1 MHTVWSGGSAYRDKA
16 YEKDIRQAAFGSVRA
31 SAGHSRGKGADEMTF
46 LTWLAAF
53 AAGLLA
59 SMGVGGG
66 MILIIWLTAVMG
78 MSQID
83 AQGVNLIYF
92 LPIAALSVF
101 IHRKN
106 GLIDLKA
113 MLPAI
118 IAGTVGACLGAYGAR
133 LIDTGLLGKIFSVFV
148 IFIGIKELWGAVRN
162 K

>member
-1 MHTVWSGGSAYRDKA
+1 
-16 YEKDIRQAAFGSVRA
+16 
-31 SAGHSRGKGADEMTF
+31 MTF

-118 IAGTVGACLGAYGAR
+118 IAGTVGAWCRRASAPVRLENDAAR
-133 LIDTGLLGKIFSVFV
+133 VLPQSDARTRHRPHRPQIIADRIDFAADVL
-148 IFIGIKELWGAVRN
+148 IGIAADDFIRQFHLHPLFQ
-162 K
+162 

>member
-1 MHTVWSGGSAYRDKA
+1 
-16 YEKDIRQAAFGSVRA
+16 
-31 SAGHSRGKGADEMTF
+31 MTF

-92 LPIAALSVF
+92 LPMHAALSVF

-113 MLPAI
+113 MLLRDYCWHRGSLSRGI
-118 IAGTVGACLGAYGAR
+118 RCKAYR
-133 LIDTGLLGKIFSVFV
+133 HRDC
-148 IFIGIKELWGAVRN
+148 WVRFFPCS
-162 K
+162 

>member
-1 MHTVWSGGSAYRDKA
+1 MACGICGRTAGINGSGRGNDTNYLAHRSN
-16 YEKDIRQAAFGSVRA
+16 
-31 SAGHSRGKGADEMTF
+31 GHEPDRRS
-46 LTWLAAF
+46 
-53 AAGLLA
+53 
-59 SMGVGGG
+59 
-66 MILIIWLTAVMG
+66 
-78 MSQID
+78 
-83 AQGVNLIYF
+83 GVNLIYF

-148 IFIGIKELWGAVRN
+148 IFIGIKELLGAAKN

>member
-1 MHTVWSGGSAYRDKA
+1 
-16 YEKDIRQAAFGSVRA
+16 
-31 SAGHSRGKGADEMTF
+31 MTF

-118 IAGTVGACLGAYGAR
+118 IAGTVACLGAYGAR

-148 IFIGIKELWGAVRN
+148 IFIGIKELLGAARN

>member
-1 MHTVWSGGSAYRDKA
+1 
-16 YEKDIRQAAFGSVRA
+16 
-31 SAGHSRGKGADEMTF
+31 MTF

-66 MILIIWLTAVMG
+66 MILIIWLTVVMG

-83 AQGVNLIYF
+83 AQGVNL
-92 LPIAALSVF
+92 
-101 IHRKN
+101 K
-106 GLIDLKA
+106 G

-133 LIDTGLLGKIFSVFV
+133 LIGTGLLGKIFSVFV
-148 IFIGIKELWGAVRN
+148 IFIGIKELLGAVRN

>member
-1 MHTVWSGGSAYRDKA
+1 
-16 YEKDIRQAAFGSVRA
+16 
-31 SAGHSRGKGADEMTF
+31 MTF

-66 MILIIWLTAVMG
+66 MILIIWLTAVMR
-78 MSQID
+78 MSKIE
-83 AQGVNLIYF
+83 AHGVTLINF
-92 LPIAALSVF
+92 LPIASLSVL

-148 IFIGIKELWGAVRN
+148 IFIGIKELWGAARN

>member
-1 MHTVWSGGSAYRDKA
+1 
-16 YEKDIRQAAFGSVRA
+16 
-31 SAGHSRGKGADEMTF
+31 MTL

-66 MILIIWLTAVMG
+66 MILIIWLTAVTG

-92 LPIAALSVF
+92 LPIAALAVYV
-101 IHRKN
+101 HRKN

-118 IAGTVGACLGAYGAR
+118 AAGTVGACLGAYGAR
-133 LIDTGLLGKIFSVFV
+133 LMETVLLGKIFSVF
-148 IFIGIKELWGAVRN
+148 IILIGIKELLGAAKR

>member
-1 MHTVWSGGSAYRDKA
+1 
-16 YEKDIRQAAFGSVRA
+16 
-31 SAGHSRGKGADEMTF
+31 MTF

-101 IHRKN
+101 PPKERAYRPESHAPCHYRRCCGSLSRGIRGKAYRHR
-106 GLIDLKA
+106 A
-113 MLPAI
+113 
-118 IAGTVGACLGAYGAR
+118 AG
-133 LIDTGLLGKIFSVFV
+133 
-148 IFIGIKELWGAVRN
+148 
-162 K
+162 

>member
-1 MHTVWSGGSAYRDKA
+1 
-16 YEKDIRQAAFGSVRA
+16 
-31 SAGHSRGKGADEMTF
+31 MTF

-101 IHRKN
+101 IYRKN

-118 IAGTVGACLGAYGAR
+118 IAGAVGACLGAYGAR
-133 LIDTGLLGKIFSVFV
+133 LIDTVLLGKIFSAFV